1 MIKCDDLET
10 STESME
16 KNEQSHF
23 DSDVKNNL
31 IPLQVTKKKILLEEN
46 SSAVEE
52 ESLQSKESTKIEGL
66 KLLFFMSNQQIRL
79 WQIHNLTTYLCVN
92 E

>member
-46 SSAVEE
+46 SRAVEE

-66 KLLFFMSNQQIRL
+66 KLLF
-79 WQIHNLTTYLCVN
+79 LCLISKFVYGKFTISLHTCV
-92 E
+92 

>member
-1 MIKCDDLET
+1 MIEFDDLET

-23 DSDVKNNL
+23 DTDVKNNL

-52 ESLQSKESTKIEGL
+52 ESLQSKESTKIESL
-66 KLLFFMSNQQIRL
+66 KIIFLCLISNFVYGKFTISL
-79 WQIHNLTTYLCVN
+79 HTYV
-92 E
+92 